1 MSLIFLIGIVIA
13 AMAML
18 AFALWFAGPMD
29 EVFNWLTDDTN
40 LAKNQKRRRRVG
52 SAVIA
57 R

>member
-1 MSLIFLIGIVIA
+1 
-13 AMAML
+13 MAML

-40 LAKNQKRRRRVG
+40 LAKKQKRRRRVG